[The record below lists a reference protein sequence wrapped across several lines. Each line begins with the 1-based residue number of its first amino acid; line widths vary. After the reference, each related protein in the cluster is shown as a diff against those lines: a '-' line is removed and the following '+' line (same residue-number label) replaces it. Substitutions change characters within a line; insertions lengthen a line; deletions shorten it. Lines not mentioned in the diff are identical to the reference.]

1 MLVKKIKYQIE
12 LVQTFFCPKNK
23 KMKLSDFNNW
33 PLSKK
38 EEHIKTFVS
47 SRPFIV
53 GALVF
58 EYYTITVVYSLTG
71 KLISADAEA
80 HGQKEIIDAR
90 KLLKGRPVVPI
101 DGNTFTE
108 VKQEVQKKIF
118 SATHRNN

>member
-1 MLVKKIKYQIE
+1 MQVE
-12 LVQTFFCPKNK
+12 E
-23 KMKLSDFNNW
+23 FNNCS
-33 PLSKK
+33 LIKK
-38 EEHIKTFVS
+38 EEYIKTFVS
-47 SRPFIV
+47 SNPFIV

-58 EYYTITVVYSLTG
+58 EYYSITLVYSLNG
-71 KLISADAEA
+71 KLISADADW

-90 KLLKGRPVVPI
+90 KLLKGRPFVPI